1 MEVPINEIV
10 TGRKCFF
17 ILPDPSLM
25 PVAFLEDF
33 FALGFECYYI
43 GNDGRVPV
51 QKKIE
56 TILKLFKD
64 VIFFVNID
72 YEIYDLHW
80 SAYIKE
86 LIEAKKATPEQ
97 FGIVFLKRQSSV
109 ELETISNI
117 YFKELGLKLG
127 YVQLEY
133 QKKNNLEIVAKAL
146 FAIHAQ
152 GRRKTIRALCSSAC
166 TYKFDYERESFSGS
180 LQDISLSHFSI
191 LVKDAPLPVKLY
203 EKIYDIHF
211 NVRGSFFHSNAILAM
226 QRTIGTANLYVFAF
240 VTPSGASGLDERTK
254 SLLVPVLYSMIS
266 TVCLGL
272 LEKHYRDE
280 EKKEPDKPLDLSA
293 PAKPAEASEQAP
305 EGEAQSTETEAEA
318 QPAEADAQPEEAEAA
333 EIQPAGEEA
342 PEAVEEVQDAEE
354 APEAKEN
361 E

>member
-1 MEVPINEIV
+1 MEVPVNEIV

-25 PVAFLEDF
+25 PIPFLEDF

-72 YEIYDLHW
+72 YEVSDLHW
-80 SAYIKE
+80 PAYIGE
-86 LIEAKKATPEQ
+86 LLESKKATPEQ

-117 YFKELGLKLG
+117 YFKELKLKLG
-127 YVQLEY
+127 YIQLEY

-146 FAIHAQ
+146 FAIQAQ

-191 LVKDAPLPVKLY
+191 LVKDAPLPIKLY

-211 NVRGSFFHSNAILAM
+211 NVRGSFFHSDAILAM
-226 QRTIGTANLYVFAF
+226 QRTIGTATLYVFAF
-240 VTPSGASGLDERTK
+240 VTPSGSSGLDERTR

-280 EKKEPDKPLDLSA
+280 EKKDEP
-293 PAKPAEASEQAP
+293 PAT
-305 EGEAQSTETEAEA
+305 EGEAPAVEQAQEAQKTEEETPAAAEETNETDETETETKQE
-318 QPAEADAQPEEAEAA
+318 
-333 EIQPAGEEA
+333 
-342 PEAVEEVQDAEE
+342 
-354 APEAKEN
+354 
-361 E
+361 

>member
-1 MEVPINEIV
+1 MEVPVNEIV

-25 PVAFLEDF
+25 PIPFLEDF

-64 VIFFVNID
+64 VIFYVNID
-72 YEIYDLHW
+72 YEVYDLHW
-80 SAYIKE
+80 PAYIRE
-86 LIEAKKATPEQ
+86 LLESKKATPEQ

-117 YFKELGLKLG
+117 YFKELKLKLG
-127 YVQLEY
+127 YIQLEY

-146 FAIHAQ
+146 FAIQAQ

-191 LVKDAPLPVKLY
+191 LVKDAPLPIKLY
-203 EKIYDIHF
+203 EKIYGIHF
-211 NVRGSFFHSNAILAM
+211 NVRGSFFHSDAILAM

-240 VTPSGASGLDERTK
+240 VTPSGTSGLDERTK

-272 LEKHYRDE
+272 LEKHYHDE
-280 EKKEPDKPLDLSA
+280 EKKEEP
-293 PAKPAEASEQAP
+293 PAT
-305 EGEAQSTETEAEA
+305 EGEAPAVEQAQEAQKTEEETSAAAEKTNETDETETKQE
-318 QPAEADAQPEEAEAA
+318 
-333 EIQPAGEEA
+333 
-342 PEAVEEVQDAEE
+342 
-354 APEAKEN
+354 
-361 E
+361 